1 MQYVIYQS
9 SDAKFWAFKMQPW
22 GAADLESGGHP
33 IIQTGYIGKAQTLTK
48 ALVDQWKR
56 VTQVDID
63 FTQARV
69 ARHTLLNIL
78 NGQFVGQPSTTVE
91 EPQEEL
97 ALLDIWD

>member
-1 MQYVIYQS
+1 MIMQYVIYQS

-33 IIQTGYIGKAQTLTK
+33 IIHTGYIGKAQMLTNI
-48 ALVDQWKR
+48 DQWKR
-56 VTQVDID
+56 LTQVDID

-69 ARHTLLNIL
+69 ARQTLLNIL
-78 NGQFVGQPSTTVE
+78 NGQLVGQPSITEE

>member
-33 IIQTGYIGKAQTLTK
+33 IIHTGYIGKAQMLTNI
-48 ALVDQWKR
+48 DQWKR
-56 VTQVDID
+56 LTQVDID

-69 ARHTLLNIL
+69 ARQTLLNIL
-78 NGQFVGQPSTTVE
+78 NGQLVGQPSITEE